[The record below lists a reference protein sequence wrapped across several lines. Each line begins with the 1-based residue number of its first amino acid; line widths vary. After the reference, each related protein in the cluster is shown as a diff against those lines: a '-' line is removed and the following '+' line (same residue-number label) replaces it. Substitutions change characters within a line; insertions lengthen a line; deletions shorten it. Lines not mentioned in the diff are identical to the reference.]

1 MLPARLADALQWRSK
16 VRRKAPAAITHRSR
30 GGDGLTGNYRSRKRQ
45 QTGGQMNTTP
55 EGLGLGWLA
64 DHPDMR
70 DHTVDTDSAP
80 AGKQHSVAAL
90 LKEVATPATPPKSV
104 DLRADFSP
112 VEDQGHLGSCTAN
125 AGAGMIEYFQRR
137 AYGKYVDLSRLFLY
151 KTTRDLLGVHGD
163 TGAYLRSTMQAL
175 ATFGAP
181 PEVYWPYDTTKFDI
195 EPSAFL
201 YTFGQDYKAE
211 IYYRLDPPGT
221 TGSALVDVI
230 KQQLARQLPAM
241 FGFTVYSSYQQSLTN
256 GGEFPYPAQ
265 GEARVGGHAIVACG
279 YDDAKKV
286 TNTSDGGG
294 STKGAFLIRN
304 SWGSTWGE
312 SGYGWLPYKY
322 VTSGLAVDWWSLIS
336 ADWIDTGAFN

>member
-1 MLPARLADALQWRSK
+1 
-16 VRRKAPAAITHRSR
+16 
-30 GGDGLTGNYRSRKRQ
+30 
-45 QTGGQMNTTP
+45 MNTTP
-55 EGLGLGWLA
+55 EGFGLGWLA
-64 DHPDMR
+64 DHPDIR

-221 TGSALVDVI
+221 TGNALVDVI

-286 TNTSDGGG
+286 TNTSNGGS

>member
-1 MLPARLADALQWRSK
+1 
-16 VRRKAPAAITHRSR
+16 
-30 GGDGLTGNYRSRKRQ
+30 
-45 QTGGQMNTTP
+45 MNTTP
-55 EGLGLGWLA
+55 EGFGLGWLA
-64 DHPDMR
+64 DHPDIR

-90 LKEVATPATPPKSV
+90 LKEVPTPATPPKSV

-112 VEDQGHLGSCTAN
+112 VEDQGQLGSCTAN
-125 AGAGMIEYFQRR
+125 AGAGMVEYFQRR

-256 GGEFPYPAQ
+256 GGGRPRDRGLWLRRCQEGDQHQQRRRLDQ
-265 GEARVGGHAIVACG
+265 GRVPDPELVGVDVGRERLRLAALQVRHQRAGRRLVEPDQRG
-279 YDDAKKV
+279 LDRHGRVQLDA
-286 TNTSDGGG
+286 
-294 STKGAFLIRN
+294 
-304 SWGSTWGE
+304 
-312 SGYGWLPYKY
+312 
-322 VTSGLAVDWWSLIS
+322 
-336 ADWIDTGAFN
+336 

>member
-1 MLPARLADALQWRSK
+1 MLPARLADFLQWRSR
-16 VRRKAPAAITHRSR
+16 VRPKAPAAITHRSR
-30 GGDGLTGNYRSRKRQ
+30 GGDGLTGNYRSRERQ
-45 QTGGQMNTTP
+45 PTGGQMNTTP

-181 PEVYWPYDTTKFDI
+181 PEVYWPYDTTKFDV

-221 TGSALVDVI
+221 TGNALVDAI

-286 TNTSDGGG
+286 TNTSNGGG

-312 SGYGWLPYKY
+312 TGYGWLPYKY